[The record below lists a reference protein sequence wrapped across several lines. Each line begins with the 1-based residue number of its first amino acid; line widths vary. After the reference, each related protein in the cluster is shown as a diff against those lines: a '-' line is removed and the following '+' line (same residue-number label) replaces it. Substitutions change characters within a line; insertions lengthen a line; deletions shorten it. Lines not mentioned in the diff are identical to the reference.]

1 VLALALRGWLLY
13 YKLAVAGTPIRGL
26 GSSDVEGWLGI
37 ASHIARKWDYSY
49 WLLASRS
56 PLFPTMLAVISA
68 LGGNLVHAAI
78 VQVIIGALTVVL
90 GYRLALRLTSG
101 PGAALIAGLIMA
113 VDLASVAY
121 SASLLSE
128 PLFNLLLVAG
138 MLNLVIYLQA
148 GTWPHALGAGLLL
161 ALATLAR
168 PTTLYFWLA
177 LGVVYALLDR
187 RWRRGYAL
195 LAAPCLAAILGWCVH
210 NYAQNG
216 IFTFST
222 GSTFNLLFLRALS
235 AEHLATGRDV
245 GELRR
250 EYVAEIETRT
260 GHPLGADQVGEE
272 AFWGYLTQDD
282 PRENHIMRQMALERF
297 LRYPL
302 AYLAATSIGLARM
315 YGLTFYLPRMYP
327 LEVVYHIALYG
338 AAVFGVILAWRE
350 VRPRLRFS
358 PPARLIESLRALR
371 DDRAW
376 ARLVI
381 CGLWIVYF
389 TAVTLV
395 SQTSALDTRM
405 RTPLTA
411 PLAILAGEGLWALW
425 GRVRGQGG

>member
-1 VLALALRGWLLY
+1 LALRGWLLY
-13 YKLAVAGTPIRGL
+13 YKLALDGTPIRGL

-68 LGGNLVHAAI
+68 LGGSLVHAGI
-78 VQVIIGALTVVL
+78 IQVIIGALTALL

-138 MLNLVIYLQA
+138 MLNLIIYLQN
-148 GTWPHALGAGLLL
+148 GTWPHTLLAGILL

-177 LGVVYALLDR
+177 LVVVYILLGR
-187 RWRRGYAL
+187 RWRRGYAM
-195 LAAPCLAAILGWCVH
+195 LAVPCLAASLGWCAH

-235 AEHLATGRDV
+235 AEHLATGREV
-245 GELRR
+245 GELHR
-250 EYVAEIETRT
+250 EYVAEIETRL
-260 GHPLGADQVGEE
+260 GHPLEAEQVDED
-272 AFWGYLTQDD
+272 AFWGYLVQED
-282 PRENHIMRQMALERF
+282 PRENRIMRQMAIERY

-302 AYLAATSIGLARM
+302 TYLAATPIGLARM
-315 YGLTFYLPRMYP
+315 YGLTLYLPRMHA

-338 AAVFGVILAWRE
+338 AAGFGVILAWRE
-350 VRPRLRFS
+350 VRPRLKFK
-358 PPARLIESLRALR
+358 PPSLIESLRGLR
-371 DDRAW
+371 DDRTW
-376 ARLVI
+376 VRLVV

-389 TAVTLV
+389 TAITLV
-395 SQTSALDTRM
+395 SQTSAMDTRM
-405 RTPLTA
+405 RTPVTV
-411 PLAILAGEGLWALW
+411 PLAILAAEGLSALW
-425 GRVRGQGG
+425 GLVRGQEG